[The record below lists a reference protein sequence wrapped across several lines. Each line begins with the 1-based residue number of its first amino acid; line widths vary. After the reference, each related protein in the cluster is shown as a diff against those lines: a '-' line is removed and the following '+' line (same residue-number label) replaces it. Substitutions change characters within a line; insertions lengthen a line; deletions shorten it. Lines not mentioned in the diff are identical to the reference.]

1 MVVAAMMTLET
12 IGGSAYE
19 PLEEVGN
26 IVLTIRFAA
35 QLCRIGSLFKQYKEL
50 RIVQKMGDI
59 NLPELDLV
67 DELEGY
73 HSYR

>member
-1 MVVAAMMTLET
+1 MMTLET

>member
-73 HSYR
+73 HSYG